1 MPLWAQT
8 PCCPYRSERKT
19 VAASDVS
26 RTWHHFRR
34 KCQRTTDDDCR
45 HVPGSTPQR
54 FSAPSPSPLSTSAH
68 KERPSHFSLPI
79 HAASAALLP
88 HAHELPSPCETRGQ
102 GSPLDKGAARSLRA
116 APYSPRQALPT
127 RRDQPTWSSRCG
139 LPIPRQPQRLP
150 TRLASRPYQQALH
163 ARWHGCSQEASN
175 GGVTD
180 GVTPRVPS
188 SAVPSRR
195 APARGHE
202 R

>member
-1 MPLWAQT
+1 MPT
-8 PCCPYRSERKT
+8 Y
-19 VAASDVS
+19 D
-26 RTWHHFRR
+26 RR
-34 KCQRTTDDDCR
+34 ATDGDCR

-79 HAASAALLP
+79 HVASAALLP

-116 APYSPRQALPT
+116 APPQSETGSPDAKRPTNMVVSMRLAHTPAAPASPDEARLQAIPAGFACQMAWLPT
-127 RRDQPTWSSRCG
+127 RGFEWRRDR
-139 LPIPRQPQRLP
+139 R
-150 TRLASRPYQQALH
+150 
-163 ARWHGCSQEASN
+163 
-175 GGVTD
+175 